1 MRDSKPLTSSLATVG
16 PDQGARTMSSREIA
30 ELTGSTHDSVLK
42 TIRRLVAE
50 GVVSAN
56 ETPYSHPQNGQ
67 KYPQFTLDFRNTMVV
82 VSGYSSELRARII
95 DRWQELEAGAAPALN
110 LRQPGQMLAVAMQLA
125 EICQEQAA
133 QLTAQAPKVRFA
145 EAVGA
150 AENLQ
155 KIGEVAKALNTGS
168 RRLWAFLR
176 EERILLPNDL
186 PYQQHLEA
194 GRFKVVEVPY
204 RDGDGAQRIKLETR
218 VTGKGVTFLQ
228 QRLAKQM
235 EVAHG

>member
-1 MRDSKPLTSSLATVG
+1 MTSRDV
-16 PDQGARTMSSREIA
+16 A
-30 ELTGSTHDSVLK
+30 ELTGSTHDAVLK

-67 KYPQFTLDFRNTMVV
+67 TYPQFVLDFRNTMVV

-95 DRWQELEAGAAPALN
+95 DRWQELEAGVTPVLN

-125 EICQEQAA
+125 EMVQEQQA
-133 QLTAQAPKVRFA
+133 QLTAQAPKVAFA
-145 EAVGA
+145 EAVGG

-176 EERILLPNDL
+176 ESKILLPNDL
-186 PYQQHLEA
+186 PYQHHLEA

-204 RDGDGAQRIKLETR
+204 RDAEGAPRIKLETR
-218 VTGKGVTFLQ
+218 VTGRGITFLQ
-228 QRLAKQM
+228 QRLAKQR